1 MYFRHTPQ
9 LWQQFPELVAS
20 VLFVPHVDAQAN
32 VELYLDPFFQRA
44 RTRIQTSTEADMSEI
59 AAWRRA
65 FAKMGLK
72 PTQYRSAAEALLRR
86 FRKEDNLPRLHPLVD
101 LCNAVSL
108 TYALPIAVFDVDRVA
123 SFIEVCHATGTENY
137 RAFNG
142 EIEHPD
148 PQEVIFVD
156 AEQQVHARRWTFRQS
171 RQSTVSDTTNQV
183 LIVCEGLHATA
194 DNDVRAVL
202 ADVVQTISAVW
213 TTEVKQSVLT
223 AAQPQFDFA

>member
-9 LWQQFPELVAS
+9 IWQAFPELAAGT
-20 VLFVPHVDAQAN
+20 LFVPHVNTHTN

-44 RTRIQTSTEADMSEI
+44 RTSIQTSTEADMPEI

-86 FRKEDNLPRLHPLVD
+86 FRKEDDLPRLHPLVD

-108 TYALPIAVFDVDRVA
+108 TYALPIAVFDVERVA
-123 SFIEVCHATGTENY
+123 SFIEVCHATGGENY
-137 RAFNG
+137 LAFSG

-148 PQEVIFVD
+148 PQEIVFVD

-171 RQSTVSDTTNQV
+171 RQSTVSDTTSQA
-183 LIVCEGLHATA
+183 LIVCEGLHDTA
-194 DNDVRAVL
+194 NDDVQAVL
-202 ADVVQTISAVW
+202 TDLGQTISTVW
-213 TTEVKQSVLT
+213 TTDVQQSMLT

>member
-9 LWQQFPELVAS
+9 LWQQFPELVAGT
-20 VLFVPHVDAQAN
+20 LFVPHVAAQAN
-32 VELYLDPFFQRA
+32 VEQYLDPFFQRA
-44 RTRIQTSTEADMSEI
+44 RTRIQTGTEADMPEI

-86 FRKEDNLPRLHPLVD
+86 FRKEDDLPRLHPLVD

-108 TYALPIAVFDVDRVA
+108 TYALPIAVFDIARVT
-123 SFIEVCHATGTENY
+123 SFIEVCHATGTESY
-137 RAFNG
+137 LAFSG
-142 EIEHPD
+142 ETEHPD

-156 AEQQVHARRWTFRQS
+156 AQQQVHARRWTFRQS
-171 RQSTVSDTTNQV
+171 RQSTVSHTTAQV

-194 DNDVRAVL
+194 NDDVRAML
-202 ADVVQTISAVW
+202 ADLVKTIAAVW
-213 TTEVKQSVLT
+213 KTDMQQSMLT
-223 AAQPQFDFA
+223 ATQPQFDFA